1 LWCSQPIGFG
11 EDALSGEDEVRFEGF
26 DVVVEDR
33 LRKVRVAAE
42 LQEALFELGFREGA
56 SGVMVGQGCQELAC
70 SAMAGVRS
78 GQGIEGNVVAEP
90 CALRSIEQALDAA
103 AVQGGGEVEDGASR
117 GGDGDAVG
125 HTVLGSRGH
134 WVAAVPA

>member
-1 LWCSQPIGFG
+1 MKSASRASTWSLRTGFG
-11 EDALSGEDEVRFEGF
+11 RFASRQSF
-26 DVVVEDR
+26 
-33 LRKVRVAAE
+33 RKRS
-42 LQEALFELGFREGA
+42 FELGFREGA
-56 SGVMVGQGCQELAC
+56 SGVMVGQGFQQLAC

-90 CALRSIEQALDAA
+90 CALRSMQQPLDAA
-103 AVQGGGEVEDGASR
+103 AIQGGGEVEDGASR